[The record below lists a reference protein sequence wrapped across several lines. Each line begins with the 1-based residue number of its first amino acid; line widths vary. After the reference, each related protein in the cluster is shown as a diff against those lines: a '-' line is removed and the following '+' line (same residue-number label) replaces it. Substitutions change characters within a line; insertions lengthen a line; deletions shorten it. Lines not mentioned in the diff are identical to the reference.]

1 MKVKCHD
8 GRPREKRVIQKGP
21 RAMRME
27 MPCGLGPID
36 AASTHKAAAKQALH
50 THTAKGCP
58 CQVVKLMVFLNM

>member
-1 MKVKCHD
+1 
-8 GRPREKRVIQKGP
+8 
-21 RAMRME
+21 MRME

-36 AASTHKAAAKQALH
+36 AASTHRAAAKQALH